1 MLLLGHENKPC
12 MISCLFVIKT
22 FCYRFN
28 WHFEAGLIA
37 NERDEFFFYSLFNPL
52 DTLLLL
58 ICFHTVMSRSL
69 ICLSVHLNAIM
80 KPNKDT
86 LKYQ

>member
-1 MLLLGHENKPC
+1 MFLVGHENKPC
-12 MISCLFVIKT
+12 MISCVFVIKT

-37 NERDEFFFYSLFNPL
+37 NERDEWFLFSVNPL

-58 ICFHTVMSRSL
+58 I
-69 ICLSVHLNAIM
+69 ILSHC
-80 KPNKDT
+80 
-86 LKYQ
+86 YE